1 MLKTIG
7 AICVCVSGCAYGL
20 RLVREIKERLLF
32 YQSFGQCLQ
41 LIRGE
46 IRFGCSTLPESF
58 CALEKRTSSPVAP
71 LFCQVGRQ
79 WLEQPEIPLGNI
91 WSDKGAEY
99 GKQYFLDKD
108 ELDWVCAIGS
118 RLGHLDK
125 EMQVSTIDML
135 LEELH
140 QREEKVQGALKEK
153 GRLYPCVG
161 TMSGLLTALLL
172 I

>member
-1 MLKTIG
+1 MLKIIG
-7 AICVCVSGCAYGL
+7 AICVCVSGCAYGV

-32 YQSFGQCLQ
+32 YQFFGQCL
-41 LIRGE
+41 LLLRGE
-46 IRFGCSTLPESF
+46 IRFGCSTLPEAF
-58 CALEKRTSSPVAP
+58 CALKNRTSSPVAR
-71 LFCQVGRQ
+71 LFFQVGRK
-79 WLEQPEIPLGNI
+79 WLEQPEIPLGSI
-91 WSDKGAEY
+91 WSDIGAEY

-140 QREEKVQGALKEK
+140 QREEKVQSTIKEK